1 MAQPFLAII
10 GIQHAIISETMRIRG
25 IGSVEY
31 FQNARCVSC
40 AAQPEIK
47 PLVEIRLIVRTDIQL
62 DIGGILNLDNFYIT
76 CIEILANL
84 HHGSR
89 VSPVSL
95 LENSLFTDVS
105 L

>member
-1 MAQPFLAII
+1 MVSFHGIGNKVGKIYGVEQRCKINRYDPIFKVCIMAQPFLAII
-10 GIQHAIISETMRIRG
+10 GIQHTIISETMRIRG

-62 DIGGILNLDNFYIT
+62 DIGGILD
-76 CIEILANL
+76 
-84 HHGSR
+84 
-89 VSPVSL
+89 
-95 LENSLFTDVS
+95 
-105 L
+105 